1 MQKGKN
7 DNHPPKGCSIKVEPI
22 RDLSDIR
29 AIQRLLTG
37 HPRNLALFNLG
48 IHTTLRPR
56 ELLGIRVADV
66 QELESGMTGE
76 CKAPQNGGTFFLRG
90 LDPEAVEAV
99 RGLLADIRCRE
110 DALSPE
116 RFLFLGRRGSLSVPS
131 LNNMVKRWCAHA
143 RLPGNFGGHT
153 LRKTFGY
160 QQLVNHGSDL
170 QNLLKAFRHSTPR
183 QLFDYLCIRP
193 EEADRFRREG
203 GPSRPRPAG
212 SEKGTDPGT
221 CREEDGSAGRAE
233 PDPGLNQEKHKI
245 IFENAND
252 LIVYISS
259 DGRFI
264 EINRKLLDI
273 FGYRRED
280 FIGKHYLDVGVLGPE
295 DMERAAEG
303 LRNTLQG
310 RQSEILEFQVWR
322 KDGSEAFVEVNSRVI
337 KKDREIQ
344 GSILI
349 IRDITERKKAEEEQR
364 RTHEALERMVR
375 ERTANLEEAN
385 TALRVLLKKREE
397 DRSEL
402 EEKILFNVRE
412 LVLPYLEKVKNG
424 RLDEMQRTQI
434 GIVESN
440 LNDILSPFLRGMSLK
455 YKHFTP
461 TEIQVAHLV
470 KHGRATKEI
479 AELLNLSRKT
489 IEFHRDNIREKVGI
503 KNQKVNLRTF
513 LLSLQK
519 YGDHAG
525 NFPAIK

>member
-1 MQKGKN
+1 MQKGN
-7 DNHPPKGCSIKVEPI
+7 NLNHPPKGCSIKVEPI
-22 RDLSDIR
+22 RDARDIR
-29 AIQRLLTG
+29 AIQRLLAG

-66 QELESGMTGE
+66 QGLQSGTPGE
-76 CKAPQNGGTFFLRG
+76 CTWAREDGAFPEN
-90 LDPEAVEAV
+90 LDREAEEAV
-99 RGLLADIRCRE
+99 RDLLADIRFRE
-110 DALSPE
+110 GDPPPE
-116 RFLFLGRRGSLSVPS
+116 RALFLGRRGPLSVPS
-131 LNNMVKRWCAHA
+131 LNNMVKKWCANA
-143 RLPGNFGGHT
+143 RLPGNFGGHS

-160 QQLVNHGSDL
+160 QQLVHQGTDI
-170 QNLLKAFRHSTPR
+170 QKLLEAFRHSTPR

-193 EEADRFRREG
+193 EEADRFRRESG
-203 GPSRPRPAG
+203 AAS
-212 SEKGTDPGT
+212 SLLN
-221 CREEDGSAGRAE
+221 GRAPG
-233 PDPGLNQEKHKI
+233 PDPGVHRDEELADGKTETDLGLSREKYKI

-259 DGRFI
+259 EGQFI
-264 EINRKLLDI
+264 EINRKLQDI

-280 FIGKHYLDVGVLGPE
+280 FIGRHYLDVGVLGPE
-295 DMERAAEG
+295 DKERAAEG

-310 RQSEILEFQVWR
+310 RPSEILEFQVWR
-322 KDGSEAFVEVNSRVI
+322 KDGSEAYVEVNSRVI
-337 KKDREIQ
+337 KRNRRIQ

-349 IRDITERKKAEEEQR
+349 IRDITERKKAEEAQR
-364 RTHEALERMVR
+364 RIHEELEQMVR

-397 DRSEL
+397 DRSEM

-424 RLDEMQRTQI
+424 SLDEMQRTQI

-479 AELLNLSRKT
+479 AELLNLSTKT

-519 YGDHAG
+519 YGDHTG
-525 NFPAIK
+525 NIPAIK